1 MSKITDVHI
10 FSPGRQISAQGVE
23 RIFSK
28 QDLQQVVDSYDP
40 VIHEAPIRCGHTDN
54 DSVPSWGWVK
64 GVKMKGEDLYAEV
77 EFTPQMGGFIRDK
90 LYKKVSASFY
100 SPESKINHSPG
111 KWSLR
116 HVAMLGGQPP
126 AVKGLKGFSYS
137 ELEDGVVDFATGV
150 DVKLNPDAVF
160 DDELGPT
167 LKEDQSPL
175 AQLKTTLD
183 EARTEMA
190 KEEQIKAEAEET
202 LQEVQ
207 QEVEAEGQ
215 EEFAE
220 ETKKAP
226 KGKMG
231 AEDADEEVSEDEA
244 DEAEEKSSKKPKNF
258 KEDEAKHAEKKMD
271 PVGKA
276 DGDIDND
283 GDEDSSDEYL
293 KKRRAAI
300 KAKLK
305 GDKSDN
311 AEDSVD
317 HGVGCSSAKE
327 YMEMYDKKK
336 HGDKA
341 KYMEKYEGDT
351 ADMKKYMEGMDKD
364 DKKMSYSEVEVPEG
378 FDIAEYREGF
388 TQAVL
393 AFKEATLIGG
403 EVEFTED
410 DEVTPSFKAGVE
422 AGLEFGEAEVLRD
435 GKATAAGDGKH
446 NEKCCDTD
454 EESDGE
460 GPVASKVKK
469 SPKDGECCDTDAGE
483 FEEPTFDPTNDKGSK
498 KKRGTDSL
506 NRSDVGVK
514 ETNSFAE
521 PKVKAVMPNVSQN
534 DPNGRGEVGKSDEK

>member
-1 MSKITDVHI
+1 MSKIVDVHI
-10 FSPGRQISAQGVE
+10 FSPGTQTSAQGVTRE
-23 RIFSK
+23 FTK
-28 QDLQQVVDSYDP
+28 QDLKQVVESYDAGL
-40 VIHEAPIRCGHTDN
+40 HEAPIVIGHEMN
-54 DSVPSWGWVK
+54 DKVPSWGWVK
-64 GVKMKGEDLYAEV
+64 GVKMKGTDLFAEV
-77 EFTPQMGGFIRDK
+77 EFTPQMGGFINDG

-100 SPESKINHSPG
+100 SPESKINPEPG

-126 AVKGLKGFSYS
+126 AVKGLQGFAYS

-150 DVKLNPDAVF
+150 DVKLNPESVF

-207 QEVEAEGQ
+207 QEVEAKGQ

-258 KEDEAKHAEKKMD
+258 KEGCGSKKRNYKEEDAEHAEKKMD

-300 KAKLK
+300 KAKMK
-305 GDKSDN
+305 DDKSDN
-311 AEDSVD
+311 AEEDSVD
-317 HGVGCSSAKE
+317 HKSGCSSAKE

-351 ADMKKYMEGMDKD
+351 ADMKKYMEGMDKE
-364 DKKMSYSEVEVPEG
+364 DK
-378 FDIAEYREGF
+378 
-388 TQAVL
+388 
-393 AFKEATLIGG
+393 
-403 EVEFTED
+403 
-410 DEVTPSFKAGVE
+410 
-422 AGLEFGEAEVLRD
+422 
-435 GKATAAGDGKH
+435 
-446 NEKCCDTD
+446 
-454 EESDGE
+454 
-460 GPVASKVKK
+460 
-469 SPKDGECCDTDAGE
+469 
-483 FEEPTFDPTNDKGSK
+483 
-498 KKRGTDSL
+498 
-506 NRSDVGVK
+506 
-514 ETNSFAE
+514 
-521 PKVKAVMPNVSQN
+521 
-534 DPNGRGEVGKSDEK
+534 